1 MINNFSRVKLKKEL
15 NKYSSSELEEVAHD
29 FIARDGMAELIN
41 NSTQKK
47 EECVSYFKTGSAF
60 AEKLLGANSSSE
72 RTVVNLTMY
81 ERKDG
86 EYNLHYCSLPFRGYH
101 HAVMF
106 SSEQLVAMDS
116 GSSSRLLVDDKHF
129 STLPFLSNSVQQFS
143 MWLQSA
149 NRILGSKLKSKISF
163 TFDSSHALT
172 FCYELENS
180 KSSFDQRFDL
190 IYTGKVE

>member
-1 MINNFSRVKLKKEL
+1 
-15 NKYSSSELEEVAHD
+15 
-29 FIARDGMAELIN
+29 
-41 NSTQKK
+41 
-47 EECVSYFKTGSAF
+47 
-60 AEKLLGANSSSE
+60 
-72 RTVVNLTMY
+72 
-81 ERKDG
+81 
-86 EYNLHYCSLPFRGYH
+86 
-101 HAVMF
+101 MF

-149 NRILGSKLKSKISF
+149 NIILGSKLKSKISF

-190 IYTGKVE
+190 IYTSYLIDHLAPPNVILSTISLLKKGRLLFTTTFSLQAFKRMELLLKACF